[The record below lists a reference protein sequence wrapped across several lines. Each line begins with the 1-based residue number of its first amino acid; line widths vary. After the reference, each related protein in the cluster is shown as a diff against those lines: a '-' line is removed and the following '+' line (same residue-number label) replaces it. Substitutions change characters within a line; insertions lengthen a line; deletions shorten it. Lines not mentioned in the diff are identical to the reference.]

1 MSNISMCGDI
11 GNKCVSCNQDTS
23 FGSGRFVNRIP
34 ADGDYESLD
43 EQGNTIFSDGEYR
56 DGFLCPECNR
66 HECCRCDELISTDED
81 IQPCD
86 VYGKDDKRSRD
97 DFSDGAFRVHLKC
110 LTEQEQ
116 KDFDQ

>member
-1 MSNISMCGDI
+1 MDNISVCVDI
-11 GNKCVSCNQDTS
+11 GSKCVCCNQDTS

-34 ADGDYESLD
+34 ADADYESLD

-56 DGFLCPECNR
+56 DGYLCSKCNR

-86 VYGKDDKRSRD
+86 VYGIDDKRSRD
-97 DFSDGAFRVHLKC
+97 DFSDGAYRVHFEC
-110 LTEQEQ
+110 LTKLERAIYEL
-116 KDFDQ
+116 